1 MTDDGTSRPTAD
13 HLPDDLAEV
22 FPAYAEIGDDDLRDG
37 VRDAYALALAET
49 DWTDLAAVP
58 WLPDEQARLGLPDET
73 NVTHVNDVTAL
84 ATALADA
91 LTDRRPGLGLDR
103 DLVVAG
109 ALVHDVSKLYEFAPD
124 QGGDAGSTRSAEGS
138 DADCESEGPAVRP
151 GDSVATEYYDL
162 LGHPYV
168 GVHVC
173 EAAELPVALSH
184 VVLSHTDRTTVEPAT
199 PEAVVVKRA
208 DEVAAAAI
216 RSRALDDLRDA

>member
-1 MTDDGTSRPTAD
+1 MTDEDAPSTVAD
-13 HLPDDLAEV
+13 QLPDDLAEV
-22 FPAYAEIGDDDLRDG
+22 FPAFAGIDDPDLRTS

-73 NVTHVNDVTAL
+73 NVEHVNDVTAL
-84 ATALADA
+84 ATALTDA
-91 LTDRRPGLGLDR
+91 LTDRRPDLGIDR

-109 ALVHDVSKLYEFAPD
+109 ALVHDISKLYEFAPGE
-124 QGGDAGSTRSAEGS
+124 GGDAVTT
-138 DADCESEGPAVRP
+138 D
-151 GDSVATEYYDL
+151 YYDL

-173 EAAELPVALSH
+173 EAAGLPVALSH
-184 VVLSHTDRTTVEPAT
+184 VVLSHTGRTTVEPAT

-216 RSRALDDLRDA
+216 RAQALEDLRDA